1 MGEVVSDLR
10 NKTIRGL
17 FWGGMSSLA
26 QQALGLLFSII
37 IARRLSPE
45 DYGIVGMLAIF
56 TALAT
61 VLQESGFVF
70 IITNRKTVTKEEYST
85 IFWFNITMSG
95 FIYMLLFWGTP
106 LIADFYNTPELT
118 ALSRYVFL
126 GFFISS
132 LGVVQTA
139 YLYKNIKV
147 KERTIAMVIAL
158 LISGIVGV
166 VMAYNGFCYWGIAT
180 QAILNVFIS
189 TLMLWVLS
197 PFRPVLRL
205 DFKFLAETLPDG
217 VRFSL
222 PNMFTTISNN
232 VFSVLLGRLYS
243 SVEVGNYSQALKWN
257 TYGCSLT
264 LGMLRNVSQPVLVQ
278 VKDDKEKTLL
288 VFRKILRMT
297 CFLTMPI
304 LFGLAM
310 VAPELITI
318 LLTEKWLGSSRLLQ
332 ILCVGGI
339 FSTLTTLCSFFIM
352 SQNWTKLYMYLGI
365 MVSVFYLTGAFV
377 ASFWGSESLAFSY
390 SGVSVISFFVYHYF
404 IRKSHEYKYVMLVKD
419 VMPVL
424 LGTLGV
430 LLLVFFATKGIDS
443 IYMKFIAR
451 VAVSAI
457 SYIIAMSI
465 IKFDS
470 FEEIKKIISKKICN
484 G

>member
-1 MGEVVSDLR
+1 MSDLK

-17 FWGGMSSLA
+17 FWGGMSSLV
-26 QQALGLLFSII
+26 QQAIGLLFSII

-70 IITNRKTVTKEEYST
+70 IITNRKNVTKEEYST
-85 IFWFNITMSG
+85 IFWFNIIISSLVY
-95 FIYMLLFWGTP
+95 ILLFFAAP
-106 LIADFYNTPELT
+106 FIAYFYNTPELKV
-118 ALSRYVFL
+118 LSRYVFL

-132 LGVVQTA
+132 LGIVQTA

-158 LISGIVGV
+158 LVSGIVGV
-166 VMAYNGFCYWGIAT
+166 VMAYSGFCYWGIAT

-197 PFRPVLRL
+197 PFRPILSL
-205 DFKFLAETLPDG
+205 DFKFLFETLPDG

-257 TYGCSLT
+257 TYGCSIT

-278 VKDDKEKTLL
+278 VKDDKEKSLL

-297 CFLTMPI
+297 CFFTMPI

-318 LLTEKWLGSSRLLQ
+318 ALTERWIESSRILQ
-332 ILCVGGI
+332 ILCVGGV

-352 SQNWTKLYMYLGI
+352 SQNWTRLYMYLGVI
-365 MVSVFYLTGAFV
+365 ISCFYLVGALA
-377 ASFWGSESLAFSY
+377 ASFWGVKILALSY
-390 SGVSVISFFVYHYF
+390 AVISVVNFFIYHYF
-404 IRKSHEYKYVMLVKD
+404 IRKSHGYKYIMLVKD
-419 VMPVL
+419 TIPVL
-424 LGTLGV
+424 LTTLGV
-430 LLLVFFATKGIDS
+430 LLLMFFVTKAINS
-443 IYMKFIAR
+443 IYMKFA
-451 VAVSAI
+451 VTVVVSAI
-457 SYIIAMSI
+457 LYVFIMYI

-470 FEEIKKIISKKICN
+470 FEEIKKHFKEAI
-484 G
+484 